1 MGRGGGGTRLTVDKT
16 GLVHRKIDGR
26 SEARHTWELQTL
38 WLDNGGDLN
47 NDDSTFLKHIPCDN
61 CGSSDANSLYS
72 DGHSFCFSCNT
83 HKKETGECAE
93 PAQPKSSG
101 LIAGRYQDLIR
112 RGIREDTCRKFG
124 YQFGYHHG
132 RSVQIAPY
140 YDSTGAMVA
149 QKLRFAD
156 KSFTVL
162 GDITKA
168 QLFGANLWGQ
178 GKKIVI
184 TEGEIDALTVSQV
197 QGNKWPVVS
206 LPNGAQGAVK
216 AIRKNL
222 EYLQQ
227 FEEII
232 LMFDMDEP
240 GQKAAREAAEIFEA
254 GKAKI
259 ASLPFKDA
267 NECLQNGQP
276 ESIIQAI
283 WNATPYRPDGIL
295 SGTDLWE
302 QVSSTEVIPSVPY
315 PWDGLNGL
323 THGARKGEL
332 VTLTAGSGVG
342 KSAIVR
348 EIAHHLLK
356 QGETVGMIMLEE
368 NPKRTA
374 LGLMGIE
381 LNKPLHLSR
390 EGVSND
396 SFREAYRSTVG
407 SGRLYLYNHFGSSD
421 IDNLISRVR
430 YLAKGCGCSWVV
442 LDHLTIVVSG
452 LGDGDE
458 RRLIDNAMTSLR
470 TLVEETG
477 VGMFLV
483 SHLRR
488 PEGDKGHEQGAKTSL
503 SQLRGSHSIA
513 QLSDMVIGLERNQ
526 QGKNPNVTTLRV
538 LKNRFSGETGEA
550 GYLNYDRQTGRL
562 SETAGDFVD
571 ETNNEF

>member
-1 MGRGGGGTRLTVDKT
+1 MEQAKD
-16 GLVHRKIDGR
+16 
-26 SEARHTWELQTL
+26 E
-38 WLDNGGDLN
+38 
-47 NDDSTFLKHIPCDN
+47 STFLKHIPCEN

-72 DGHSFCFSCNT
+72 DGHTFCFSCNT
-83 HKKETGECAE
+83 HTQNGGTSDYVPTKRND
-93 PAQPKSSG
+93 G
-101 LIAGRYQDLIR
+101 LISGEYQDLSKR
-112 RGIREDTCRKFG
+112 KIREDTCRKFG
-124 YQFGYHHG
+124 YQMGEHKGKLVH
-132 RSVQIAPY
+132 IAPY
-140 YDSTGAMVA
+140 YDASGTMVA
-149 QKLRFAD
+149 QKIRGAD
-156 KSFTVL
+156 KNFYVL
-162 GDITKA
+162 GDISKA
-168 QLFGANLWGQ
+168 QLFGANLWNG
-178 GKKIVI
+178 GKKIVV

-206 LPNGAQGAVK
+206 IPNGAQGAVK
-216 AIRKNL
+216 AVKKNL
-222 EYLQQ
+222 EYLLH
-227 FEEII
+227 FDEII
-232 LMFDMDEP
+232 FMFDMDEP
-240 GQKAAREAAEIFEA
+240 GQKAAKECAELFE
-254 GKAKI
+254 GGRAKV

-267 NECLQNGQP
+267 NECLQSGKP
-276 ESIIQAI
+276 EDIIQAI
-283 WNATPYRPDGIL
+283 WNAKTVRPDGIV
-295 SGTDLWE
+295 SGLDLWE
-302 QVSSTEVIPSVPY
+302 EVANNEVVPAIPY
-315 PWDGLNGL
+315 PWGTLNDL

-342 KSAIVR
+342 KSAVVR

-381 LNKPLHLSR
+381 LDKPLHLSR

-396 SFREAYRSTVG
+396 ELRKAFDATVG
-407 SGRLYLYNHFGSSD
+407 SSRVFLYNHFGSSD
-421 IDNLISRVR
+421 IDNLISRIR
-430 YLAKGCGCSWVV
+430 YLAKGCGCSWII
-442 LDHLTIVVSG
+442 LDHLSIVVSG

-458 RRLIDNAMTSLR
+458 RRLIDNAMTYLR

-488 PEGDKGHEQGAKTSL
+488 PEGDKGHEQGARTSL

-550 GYLNYDRQTGRL
+550 GYLMYDRDTGRL
-562 SETAGDFVD
+562 SETDAVFED
-571 ETNNEF
+571 ESPKQSREF